1 MAEPDLQIRGARS
14 SRPSDKGEWGGGR
27 SQKCFFRPFGPQS
40 GLKHKGGGGGSPGS
54 ATALAKVQAWN
65 NQSIIIIPFNAFRK
79 MISAVTD
86 GLSPSSI
93 LTRFSLFGVIA
104 IHSATSASLPKATG
118 ITLVLSFSK
127 ALA

>member
-1 MAEPDLQIRGARS
+1 MADPDLQIRGARS
-14 SRPSDKGEWGGGR
+14 SRPSDKGEWGEGGL
-27 SQKCFFRPFGPQS
+27 KNVFFRPFGPQF
-40 GLKHKGGGGGSPGS
+40 GLKVRRGGSTGS
-54 ATALAKVQAWN
+54 VTAIAKVQAWN
-65 NQSIIIIPFNAFRK
+65 NQSILIIPFNAFRK

-86 GLSPSSI
+86 GLSPSST